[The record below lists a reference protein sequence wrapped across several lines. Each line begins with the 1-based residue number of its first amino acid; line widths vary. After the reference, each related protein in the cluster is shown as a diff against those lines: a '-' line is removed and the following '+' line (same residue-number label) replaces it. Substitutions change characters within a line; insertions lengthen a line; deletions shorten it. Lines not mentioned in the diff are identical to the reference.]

1 MRLLF
6 FARSYTESH
15 RAVHGPQTELITYSM
30 DPACTVVASCPSPSR
45 RRAQPVSSLP
55 TSSQSTIT
63 SPSSSPSQR
72 TLPYTGHCPRPGSHR
87 WHLPFLPNAWHPL
100 VPLPYQAVPLSFDPS
115 DRYIFSSVNSV
126 TCVLSSFPCISV
138 YPSSYDRDPCGVFL
152 RVAGRSEFLLAL
164 RPGSETHLGFVY
176 TLGYFEIHH
185 VLLAVFQ

>member
-15 RAVHGPQTELITYSM
+15 RAVLGPQTVLITYSM
-30 DPACTVVASCPSPSR
+30 DPACTVIVSCPSSSR

-63 SPSSSPSQR
+63 SPSCSPSQR

-100 VPLPYQAVPLSFDPS
+100 VPFLIRQCLYLSILLTGTSSHRSILSPVFFPPSHASPYIPVLMTAIHAASFSAPTIPTRAS
-115 DRYIFSSVNSV
+115 
-126 TCVLSSFPCISV
+126 
-138 YPSSYDRDPCGVFL
+138 
-152 RVAGRSEFLLAL
+152 AW
-164 RPGSETHLGFVY
+164 
-176 TLGYFEIHH
+176 
-185 VLLAVFQ
+185 Q